1 MTESTDDTKQFT
13 VTLTT
18 PSENTPSKSN
28 NTMTYIIL
36 AIAAALLAF
45 LFGG

>member
-1 MTESTDDTKQFT
+1 MTDTSDDTKQFT

-18 PSENTPSKSN
+18 PSENAPYKNN